1 MEYAYIRVSTNGQNI
16 ARQLEEIKSL
26 NVDMKNIFIDYQSG
40 KDFNRK
46 NYKRLVKKVRK
57 NDTIIIKSIDRLG
70 RNYIEIGEERKYLTQ
85 FKKVN
90 MIVIDMP
97 ILNTKDRPDNLVG
110 KFVADLVLQL
120 LSFIAENERNNIR
133 QRQFEGI
140 KIAKE
145 NGVKFGRPSFEISK
159 EFIDY
164 CEKFKLKLIKFDDI
178 KAKFKISKS
187 TFYKYMSKTD
197 IKI

>member
-140 KIAKE
+140 KIAKK

>member
-46 NYKRLVKKVRK
+46 NYQRLVKKVRK

-70 RNYIEIGEERKYLTQ
+70 RNYIEIGEEWKYLTQ

-133 QRQFEGI
+133 QRQSEGI

-145 NGVKFGRPSFEISK
+145 NGVKFGRPSFKISK

-164 CEKFKLKLIKFDDI
+164 CKKFKLKLIKFDDI

>member
-1 MEYAYIRVSTNGQNI
+1 MEYAYIRVSSNGQNI
-16 ARQLEEIKSL
+16 ARQFEEIKSL

>member
-46 NYKRLVKKVRK
+46 NYQRLVKKVRK

-70 RNYIEIGEERKYLTQ
+70 RNYIEIGEEWKYLTQ

-164 CEKFKLKLIKFDDI
+164 CKKYKLKLIKFDDI
-178 KAKFKISKS
+178 KTKFKISKS
-187 TFYKYMSKTD
+187 TFYKYMSQTD

>member
-46 NYKRLVKKVRK
+46 NYRRLVKKVRK

-70 RNYIEIGEERKYLTQ
+70 RNYIEIGEEWKYLTQ

-133 QRQFEGI
+133 QRQIEGI

>member
-70 RNYIEIGEERKYLTQ
+70 RNYIEIGEEWKYLTQ

-97 ILNTKDRPDNLVG
+97 ILNTKDWPDNLVG

>member
-70 RNYIEIGEERKYLTQ
+70 RNYIEIGEEWKYLTQ

-145 NGVKFGRPSFEISK
+145 NGVKFGRPSFEISE

-187 TFYKYMSKTD
+187 TFYKYMAKTD

>member
-70 RNYIEIGEERKYLTQ
+70 RNYIEIGEEWKYLTQ

-133 QRQFEGI
+133 QRQSEGI
-140 KIAKE
+140 KIAKQ

-159 EFIDY
+159 EFIYY
-164 CEKFKLKLIKFDDI
+164 CKKYKLKLIKFDDI

>member
-46 NYKRLVKKVRK
+46 NYQRLVKKVRK

-70 RNYIEIGEERKYLTQ
+70 RNYIEIGEEWKYLTQ

-164 CEKFKLKLIKFDDI
+164 CKKFKLKLIKFDDI

>member
-46 NYKRLVKKVRK
+46 NYKRLVKKVCK

-70 RNYIEIGEERKYLTQ
+70 RNYIEIGEEWKYLTQ

-164 CEKFKLKLIKFDDI
+164 CKKFKLKLIKFDDI

-187 TFYKYMSKTD
+187 TFYKYMAKTD

>member
-70 RNYIEIGEERKYLTQ
+70 RNYIEIGEEWKYLTQ

-164 CEKFKLKLIKFDDI
+164 CKKFKLKLLKFDDI

-187 TFYKYMSKTD
+187 TFYKYMSQTD

>member
-70 RNYIEIGEERKYLTQ
+70 RNYIEIGEEWKYLTQ

>member
-46 NYKRLVKKVRK
+46 NYQRLVKKVRK

-70 RNYIEIGEERKYLTQ
+70 RNYIEIGEEWKYLTQ

-133 QRQFEGI
+133 QRQSEGI
-140 KIAKE
+140 KIAKQ

-159 EFIDY
+159 EFIYY
-164 CEKFKLKLIKFDDI
+164 CKKYKLKLIKFDDI

-187 TFYKYMSKTD
+187 TFYKYMFKTD

>member
-70 RNYIEIGEERKYLTQ
+70 RNYIEIGEEWKYLTQ

-97 ILNTKDRPDNLVG
+97 ILNTKD
-110 KFVADLVLQL
+110 
-120 LSFIAENERNNIR
+120 
-133 QRQFEGI
+133 
-140 KIAKE
+140 
-145 NGVKFGRPSFEISK
+145 
-159 EFIDY
+159 
-164 CEKFKLKLIKFDDI
+164 
-178 KAKFKISKS
+178 
-187 TFYKYMSKTD
+187 
-197 IKI
+197 

>member
-70 RNYIEIGEERKYLTQ
+70 RNYIEIGEEWKYLTQ

-145 NGVKFGRPSFEISK
+145 NGVKFGRPSFEISN

-164 CEKFKLKLIKFDDI
+164 CKKFKLKLIKFDDI

-187 TFYKYMSKTD
+187 TFYKYMAKTD

>member
-85 FKKVN
+85 FNKVN

>member
-1 MEYAYIRVSTNGQNI
+1 MEYAYIRISTNGQNI

-46 NYKRLVKKVRK
+46 NYKRLVKKVCK

-70 RNYIEIGEERKYLTQ
+70 RNYIEIGEEWKYLTQ

-164 CEKFKLKLIKFDDI
+164 CKKFKLKLIKFDDI

-187 TFYKYMSKTD
+187 TFYKYMAKTD

>member
-46 NYKRLVKKVRK
+46 NYRRLVKKVRK

-70 RNYIEIGEERKYLTQ
+70 RNYIEIGEEWKYLTQ

-164 CEKFKLKLIKFDDI
+164 CKKFKLKLIKFDDI